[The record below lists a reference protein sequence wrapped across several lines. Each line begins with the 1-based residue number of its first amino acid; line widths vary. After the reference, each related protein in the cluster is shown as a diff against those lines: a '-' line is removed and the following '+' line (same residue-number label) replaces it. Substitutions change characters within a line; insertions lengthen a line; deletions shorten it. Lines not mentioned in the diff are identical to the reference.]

1 MTSKGHFMNLSS
13 SLFFAYKY
21 LFSKTQDPTIK
32 SMIRLC
38 FVAIFLANFALALI
52 ISIMQ
57 GFEVATQSTL
67 QTIYPHIIID
77 GKNNHINFQA
87 FLTKIDALS
96 IPYSACAPRS
106 SSQMIISNPKEEIN
120 EVVQFK
126 AIDPKQEILTTALQ
140 EKMIIPYKKII
151 LEDDQILIGKELAAS
166 LHINKGDQIDLLF
179 TDSAQSSNAS
189 SRLMNQQAI
198 VAGIFSTGIYE
209 YDNNMIVGTF
219 PLFFNIYSDE
229 GVQQIYMRLKS
240 ISHEEKAIESLKH
253 AFPNAAVYT
262 WKDLYPGLLAS
273 LKLETLGM
281 SIILGLLFIIAI
293 INMIS
298 LLFVFVKNKSRDIAL
313 LASLGMQPFQLRAIF
328 IIISMF
334 LTGSASFFGLLCAGI
349 VGICLK
355 TFPIISLPE
364 HIYYTNTLPIELN
377 PWLFLIIFVCS
388 ITIGIFATLL
398 PIYSIDQKN
407 IKSTLHFDM

>member
-1 MTSKGHFMNLSS
+1 MKLSS
-13 SLFFAYKY
+13 SLFFARKY

-32 SMIRLC
+32 NMIRLC
-38 FVAIFLANFALALI
+38 FIAIFLANFALALI

-77 GKNNHINFQA
+77 GKNHHINFQA
-87 FLTKIDALS
+87 FISKIDALK
-96 IPYSACAPRS
+96 IPYAACTPRS
-106 SSQMIISNPKEEIN
+106 SAQMIICNPQEEIN
-120 EVVQFK
+120 EVVQYK
-126 AIDPKQEILTTALQ
+126 AIDTAQEIQTTSLQ
-140 EKMIIPYKKII
+140 DKIIIPYKN
-151 LEDDQILIGKELAAS
+151 LTLQDDQILIGKELAAS
-166 LHINKGDQIDLLF
+166 LHVNKGDQIDLLY
-179 TDSAQSSNAS
+179 TDSAQSSGAS
-189 SRLMNQQAI
+189 SRLMSMQAT
-198 VAGIFSTGIYE
+198 VGGIFSTGIYE
-209 YDNNMIVGTF
+209 YDNNMIIGTF
-219 PLFFNIYSDE
+219 SLYLDIYPDE
-229 GVQQIYMRLKS
+229 GVQQIFMRLKH
-240 ISHEEKAIESLKH
+240 ISQEEKTIQSLQK
-253 AFPNAAVYT
+253 AFPGAAVYT

-313 LASLGMQPFQLRAIF
+313 LASFGMKPLELRTIF
-328 IIISMF
+328 IMISIF
-334 LTGSASFFGLLCAGI
+334 LTSCASFFGLLCAGI
-349 VGICLK
+349 SGFFLK

-377 PWLFLIIFVCS
+377 PLLFLIIFVCS
-388 ITIGIFATLL
+388 ITIGILATIL
-398 PIYSIDQKN
+398 PVYSIDQKN

>member
-1 MTSKGHFMNLSS
+1 MKLSS

-21 LFSKTQDPTIK
+21 LFSKTQDPIIK

-57 GFEVATQSTL
+57 GFEIATQSTL

-77 GKNNHINFQA
+77 GKHNHINIEA
-87 FLTKIDALS
+87 FLKKTDALK
-96 IPYSACAPRS
+96 IPYASCAPRS
-106 SSQMIISNPKEEIN
+106 SAQMIISNPHEELN
-120 EVVQFK
+120 EVVQYK
-126 AIDPKQEILTTALQ
+126 AIDPEKEISTTALQ
-140 EKMIIPYKKII
+140 EKMIIPSKKLI
-151 LEDDQILIGKELAAS
+151 LHDNEILIGKELAAS
-166 LHINKGDQIDLLF
+166 LHLNKGDSADLLF
-179 TDSAQSSNAS
+179 TDSAQASNSS
-189 SRLMNQQAI
+189 SRLMNKKTRI
-198 VAGIFSTGIYE
+198 AGIFFTGIYE
-209 YDNNMIVGTF
+209 YDNNMIIGAF
-219 PLFFNIYSDE
+219 PLFLDIYPDE

-240 ISHEEKAIESLKH
+240 ISDETKTIEKLTS

-298 LLFVFVKNKSRDIAL
+298 LFFVFVKNKSRDIAL
-313 LASLGMQPFQLRAIF
+313 LASFGMKPFQLRAIF
-328 IIISMF
+328 IMISIF
-334 LTGSASFFGLLCAGI
+334 LSGTASFFGLASAGI
-349 VGICLK
+349 LGVLLK
-355 TFPIISLPE
+355 TYPIISLPE
-364 HIYYTNTLPIELN
+364 HIYYTNTLPIALN
-377 PWLFLIIFVCS
+377 PLLFLIIFVCS
-388 ITIGIFATLL
+388 ISVGILATIL

>member
-1 MTSKGHFMNLSS
+1 MKLSS

-38 FVAIFLANFALALI
+38 FIAIFLANFALALI

-77 GKNNHINFQA
+77 GKNNHINVQA
-87 FLTKIDALS
+87 FFSKIDSLK
-96 IPYSACAPRS
+96 IPYASCTPRS
-106 SSQMIISNPKEEIN
+106 SAQMIICNPQEEIN

-126 AIDPKQEILTTALQ
+126 AIDPEKEIATTALQ
-140 EKMIIPYKKII
+140 EKIIIPYKKLI
-151 LEDDQILIGKELAAS
+151 LHNNEILIGKELAAS
-166 LHINKGDQIDLLF
+166 LHINKGDSADLLF
-179 TDSAQSSNAS
+179 TDTAQSSNAS
-189 SRLMNQQAI
+189 SRLMNKNVRI
-198 VAGIFSTGIYE
+198 AGIFSTGIYE
-209 YDNNMIVGTF
+209 YDNNMIIGTF
-219 PLFFNIYSDE
+219 PLFLDIYEDE
-229 GVQQIYMRLKS
+229 GVQQMYMRLKS
-240 ISHEEKAIESLKH
+240 ISDETLTIKSLQKV
-253 AFPNAAVYT
+253 FPNAAVYT

-313 LASLGMQPFQLRAIF
+313 LASLGMQPFQLQAIF

-334 LTGSASFFGLLCAGI
+334 LAGSASFFGLACAGI

-377 PWLFLIIFVCS
+377 PLLFLIIFVCS
-388 ITIGIFATLL
+388 ITVGILATLL